1 MNIAWEDFSHV
12 SLREESR
19 VSRSEHRV
27 SGVSLLGWT
36 HQN

>member
-1 MNIAWEDFSHV
+1 MGGFQPDHHV
-12 SLREESR
+12 SLRESR